1 MSELA
6 VFDDSGS
13 AVKKGNSHNKRHK
26 NHRIIG
32 VIFFLIIT
40 GVSTYFIYRSTTNKS
55 TTQCNGRE
63 NSKIY
68 KDTAML
74 LGPGVSGQLGRAVE
88 KIKLE
93 PRFDE
98 DPSCLYLVTTYY
110 LNISD
115 IDNATKYF
123 TLFDK
128 KVNQN
133 KKVVSFLGDAK
144 SLDNSLKTRITIL
157 QKSIKNLD
165 ANRRFYD

>member
-26 NHRIIG
+26 NRRIVGGIT
-32 VIFFLIIT
+32 ILIIA
-40 GVSTYFIYRSTTNKS
+40 GVSTYFIYRTTTNKL

-63 NSKIY
+63 DSKIY
-68 KDTAML
+68 KDSAML
-74 LGPGVSGQLGRAVE
+74 LAPVVSGQLGRAVD

-93 PRFDE
+93 PKFDE
-98 DPSCLYLVTTYY
+98 DPSCLYLLTTYY
-110 LNISD
+110 LNVSD
-115 IDNATKYF
+115 IENATKYF

-144 SLDNSLKTRITIL
+144 SLDSSLKTKITIL
-157 QKSIKNLD
+157 QNSIKNLNT
-165 ANRRFYD
+165 NRRFYD